1 MSQKKVVLAYSGG
14 LDTSVILKWL
24 QEEKNL
30 DVVTYTA
37 DMGQG
42 DIPDDLEE
50 KAKSFGASKVII
62 DDLSE
67 EFVSDYV
74 YPMFRCNTLYEGEYL
89 LGTAIARPLIA
100 KQLVRIAESEN
111 TNIISHGATGKGNDQ
126 IRFEIGAHALNSD
139 IQVIAPWREWNMSS
153 RTDLMNYCKE
163 HQIPMPASKA
173 EEPPFS
179 MDENLLHISYE
190 GGVLEDLS
198 TPPPEDMWL
207 KVKSIEDAKD
217 EAEEIKITFENGDP
231 IAVDDK
237 SLSAAE
243 ILKKLNLIGGNH
255 GIGRIDIVES
265 RATGMKSRG
274 CYETPGGTI
283 LLKARRAMES
293 LCLSRDEIV
302 KKDSLMPSYAKLIY
316 DGLWWSNDRV
326 SLQKQIDNFAT
337 KVSGS
342 VVIKL
347 LKGNVISLGKESKN
361 SLYDENKASFEESGG
376 FSNQD
381 MQDYI
386 KAVSYTHLTLPTI
399 RSV

>member
-62 DDLSE
+62 DNLSE

-231 IAVDDK
+231 IAVDDE

-381 MQDYI
+381 MEDYI
-386 KAVSYTHLTLPTI
+386 KENILKFD
-399 RSV
+399 R

>member
-231 IAVDDK
+231 IAVDDE

-293 LCLSRDEIV
+293 ICLSRDEIV

-381 MQDYI
+381 MEDYI
-386 KAVSYTHLTLPTI
+386 KKNILKFD
-399 RSV
+399 R

>member
-231 IAVDDK
+231 IAVDDE

-293 LCLSRDEIV
+293 ICLSRDEIV

-342 VVIKL
+342 VAIKL

-376 FSNQD
+376 FSNKD
-381 MQDYI
+381 MEDYI
-386 KAVSYTHLTLPTI
+386 KENILKFD
-399 RSV
+399 R

>member
-231 IAVDDK
+231 IAVDDE

-243 ILKKLNLIGGNH
+243 ILKKLNLIGGDH

-342 VVIKL
+342 VAIKL

-386 KAVSYTHLTLPTI
+386 KENILKFD
-399 RSV
+399 R

>member
-1 MSQKKVVLAYSGG
+1 MASKKVILAYSGG

-42 DIPDDLEE
+42 DSPSDLE
-50 KAKSFGASKVII
+50 KRAKGFGAVKVIV

-67 EFVSDYV
+67 EFVSNYV
-74 YPMFRCNTLYEGEYL
+74 FPMFRCNTLYEGEYL

-100 KQLVRIAESEN
+100 KRLVDIAASED

-126 IRFEIGAHALNSD
+126 IRFEMGAHALNPN
-139 IQVIAPWREWNMSS
+139 IEVIAPWREWDLSS

-163 HQIPMPASKA
+163 NQIPMPASKA

-198 TPPPEDMWL
+198 NPPPEDMWL
-207 KVKSIEDAKD
+207 KVKSLDDAKAD
-217 EAEEIKITFENGDP
+217 AEEIKISFKKGDP
-231 IAVDDK
+231 IEINDTK
-237 SLSAAE
+237 YSAAE
-243 ILKKLNLIGGNH
+243 LLKVLNNLGCDH

-283 LLKARRAMES
+283 LLKARRAIES
-293 LCLSRDEIV
+293 LCLSRDEILE
-302 KKDSLMPSYAKLIY
+302 KDAFMPSYAKLIY
-316 DGLWWSNDRV
+316 DGLWWSDKRLD
-326 SLQKQIDNFAT
+326 LQKRIDSMSE
-337 KVSGS
+337 KVCGT
-342 VVIKL
+342 INL
-347 LKGNVISLGKESKN
+347 QLFKGNIITLGKESEN
-361 SLYDENKASFEESGG
+361 SLYDENKASFEAQGG

-381 MQDYI
+381 MAEHI
-386 KAVSYTHLTLPTI
+386 KKNILEFNK
-399 RSV
+399 